1 MNSLKDKLKNLD
13 GDFSDVQEKFGS
25 DTGNGY
31 PILEAGDY
39 IVDNITAKLIENNEG
54 LLMVIRGMTICEGDL
69 SGETGSDIMNLGSE
83 RGPEFLL
90 KWLNFMGYTIT
101 TLSDDLEDTLEAIT
115 NNTSATA
122 KVHVKQSDDGK
133 YNNFYFNSLE
143 DAGAVD
149 EPDTSTDPEP
159 GPSSNE
165 LDDMNMPEL
174 KEYIKEH
181 KLSIRIKA
189 TTKKPD
195 LIKRIQAA
203 QQNGTPDVQQK
214 ATRKKAD
221 TNGTFSGLKDLCR
234 EFEFKTEGID
244 DLEGIKT
251 FLGAYTFSPDE
262 LSTQET
268 ELLTSAG
275 LEKLITG

>member
-1 MNSLKDKLKNLD
+1 MTSSLKDKLKNLD
-13 GDFSDVQEKFGS
+13 NDFSDVQEKFGS

-31 PILEAGDY
+31 PILEGGDY
-39 IVDNITAKLIENNEG
+39 IVDNITAKLIENTEG
-54 LLMVIRGMTICEGDL
+54 TLMVIRGMTILEGDL

-122 KVHVKQSDDGK
+122 KVHVKQSDDHK

-143 DAGAVD
+143 DTGNVD
-149 EPDTSTDPEP
+149 DSQDIPVKESE
-159 GPSSNE
+159 SSE

-203 QQNGTPDVQQK
+203 QQNGTPVVQQK

-221 TNGTFSGLKDLCR
+221 TNGTFRGLKTLCE
-234 EFEFKTEGID
+234 EFQFKTEGID

-251 FLGAYTFSPDE
+251 FLKSYTFSPDE

-268 ELLTSAG
+268 ELLESAG